1 MEINIYG
8 YILSILIIIVIVKYY
23 FNSDL
28 ANLNCITSNVD
39 GNKYCVRQ
47 RLKQELAA
55 DLLATVT
62 QNMKKLVAYMQKTY
76 PTYENVQRLV
86 KNFNPQTIIEN
97 DPEDEHT
104 AYSENKGEK
113 IAFCLN
119 TDKTGDMLIDNNTL
133 TFVAIHELS
142 HTMTKSIGHKEEFWN
157 NFKFL
162 LENAVR
168 SHVYTAVDY
177 SKHPVS
183 YCGMTIDESP
193 LYKK

>member
-1 MEINIYG
+1 MELNTLG
-8 YILSILIIIVIVKYY
+8 YIVSAFILIIFIKQY
-23 FNSDL
+23 FDSDM
-28 ANLNCITSNVD
+28 ANLKCISSKVD
-39 GNKYCVRQ
+39 GNTYCVRD
-47 RLKQELAA
+47 RLKLEMAA
-55 DLLATVT
+55 DLLARVT
-62 QNMKKLVAYMQKTY
+62 QNMKKLVAYMQKNY

-97 DPEDEHT
+97 LPDSEHT

-119 TDKTGDMLIDNNTL
+119 TTKTGDKLIDKNTL

-142 HTMTKSIGHKEEFWN
+142 HTMSESIGHKEEFWR

-168 SHVYTAVDY
+168 AHVYTAVDY
-177 SKHPVS
+177 SKHPVQ
-183 YCGMTIDESP
+183 YCGMNIDESP
-193 LYKK
+193 LYN